1 MSVDPPRIGIVLSR
15 LPPLLDARNII
26 EFIGHRSNICIFLVS
41 GDPAW
46 FVNRGFEVRQTNA
59 VERSLWNSFWSLMF
73 LAFGRLP
80 RSVNNYFLTALYG
93 MAHLSVNRQRWLR
106 WILRLRI
113 GSPNFLS
120 FDFFVRRLHT
130 NDDCQID
137 DIQSFFFFTE
147 TPCPFFFSRL
157 VSSRKSMI
165 AYLHSWDH
173 ACKQDTFS
181 KAIDRYLVWS
191 QQFGTDLESLQG
203 IKTENIQIVGASQFS
218 FVHDYL
224 SDPHNENPEPP
235 YNVDYF
241 LFAFATFDPIQV
253 RQEIDLVRKIAT
265 VLERIDPSL
274 FLVLRLYPMRA
285 NQELYNDLYGLRNVI
300 IDREFRDSTDG
311 LIMTEKEIDLK
322 YTKINSAKG
331 LIHVGTTIGFEAAY
345 FDTPVLQIGRA
356 ADFECGVERKDPLHL
371 DRFIQAYQVKK
382 YLLLESH
389 PNVVTNLVE
398 LETAMRGCLERPEDY
413 LAYNHAVR
421 SQVPLQSLESVS
433 HNIWQALESV
443 AQGSV

>member
-1 MSVDPPRIGIVLSR
+1 
-15 LPPLLDARNII
+15 
-26 EFIGHRSNICIFLVS
+26 
-41 GDPAW
+41 
-46 FVNRGFEVRQTNA
+46 
-59 VERSLWNSFWSLMF
+59 
-73 LAFGRLP
+73 
-80 RSVNNYFLTALYG
+80 

-421 SQVPLQSLESVS
+421 SQVPIQSLESVS

-443 AQGSV
+443 AQGTV